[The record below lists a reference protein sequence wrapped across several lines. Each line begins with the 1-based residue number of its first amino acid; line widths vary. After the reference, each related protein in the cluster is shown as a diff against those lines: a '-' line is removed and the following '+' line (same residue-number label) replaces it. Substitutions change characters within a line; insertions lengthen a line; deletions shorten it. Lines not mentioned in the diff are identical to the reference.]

1 MTKSCKQFRH
11 LFNLKNHDIVI
22 AYLLLAAEPKPLW
35 SFLASFLIFAD
46 HQKTGQGLVY
56 HKDYGSAANCLYK
69 KYDEIVMPIKKKT
82 RDILN
87 VNEKNMK
94 KIP

>member
-1 MTKSCKQFRH
+1 M
-11 LFNLKNHDIVI
+11 
-22 AYLLLAAEPKPLW
+22 
-35 SFLASFLIFAD
+35 FL
-46 HQKTGQGLVY
+46 Y

-69 KYDEIVMPIKKKT
+69 KYDEIVMPIKKKP

-87 VNEKNMK
+87 VNEKNMQ